1 MGGKK
6 SKEPEPAP
14 VVEVDGR
21 WDLSRDWG
29 PKYDEFFSKLREQK
43 NSNLDRVVPRPV
55 HVSNLNRLW
64 PI

>member
-14 VVEVDGR
+14 VEVDER
-21 WDLSRDWG
+21 WDLSRGFG
-29 PKYDEFFSKLREQK
+29 PKYDEFFAKLREQK
-43 NSNLDRVVPRPV
+43 NANLDRVIPRPV